1 MLGRTPCFAALLEEA
16 ALCRSDN
23 YIMTGST
30 DPGCPQVLPGI
41 LIAKMAI
48 WGFVLAASGH
58 FAKLQYK
65 VAPPNL
71 RIEYVD
77 GEVAEHRLVWR
88 NLAGGALVSD
98 LPRNLSAASAALG
111 GKRSDRVRSVT
122 FLAIPR
128 WGFKK
133 NIKVRLFDLAS

>member
-1 MLGRTPCFAALLEEA
+1 MLGRTPCFAAFPEEA

-58 FAKLQYK
+58 FAKLQFGPQDAHELDAR
-65 VAPPNL
+65 V
-71 RIEYVD
+71 I
-77 GEVAEHRLVWR
+77 AELTAVREDQAFLR
-88 NLAGGALVSD
+88 NLFHASD
-98 LPRNLSAASAALG
+98 LPLPRALLS
-111 GKRSDRVRSVT
+111 
-122 FLAIPR
+122 
-128 WGFKK
+128 
-133 NIKVRLFDLAS
+133 